1 MLFIFV
7 ASEATDLILKIAIS
21 MMYPKGPQLYTQVVL
36 ELAGGVGGGGISVGW
51 SELLQDDELFLK
63 TNYAVWMLVVPNVPS
78 SVYKSTS
85 VLGTSP

>member
-7 ASEATDLILKIAIS
+7 ASEATDLIFKIAFS
-21 MMYPKGPQLYTQVVL
+21 MMYPQVPQLYTQVVL
-36 ELAGGVGGGGISVGW
+36 ELAGGVGGGGISVRW

-78 SVYKSTS
+78 SVYK
-85 VLGTSP
+85 